1 LKASDLFQKKTMR
14 SATTKIP
21 EKASEIMN
29 AAERRIRTSGYNGF
43 SFREIAT
50 DVGVKSSS
58 VHHHF
63 PTKPALAVA
72 VARRYVDRFEA
83 ALANAKS
90 AEDWRAVFRKAL
102 IEDGQMCLCGVLGAE
117 SGDLPAEV
125 SAEAR
130 RFFRRNLKALGR
142 LYGPPSAASRQSALR
157 VMAILEG
164 AMMLAR
170 TLDDPSVFEDATR
183 NLP

>member
-1 LKASDLFQKKTMR
+1 MIR
-14 SATTKIP
+14 SATTEIP
-21 EKASEIMN
+21 EKASEIMD

-43 SFREIAT
+43 SFRQIAT

-63 PTKPALAVA
+63 PTKPALAAA
-72 VARRYVDRFEA
+72 VARRYTDRFEA
-83 ALANAKS
+83 ALTKAKS
-90 AEDWRAVFRKAL
+90 AEDWRTVFRKAL
-102 IEDGQMCLCGVLGAE
+102 VEDGQMCLCGVLGAE

-130 RFFRRNLKALGR
+130 RFFRRSLKALGQ

-157 VMAILEG
+157 VMAMLEG

-170 TLDDPSVFEDATR
+170 TMDDPGVFEEATR

>member
-1 LKASDLFQKKTMR
+1 MPPL
-14 SATTKIP
+14 TTEFS
-21 EKASEIMN
+21 EKASEIMD

-43 SFREIAT
+43 SFREIAA

-63 PTKPALAVA
+63 PTKPALAAA
-72 VARRYVDRFEA
+72 VARRYTDRLEA
-83 ALANAKS
+83 ALTNAKS

-102 IEDGQMCLCGVLGAE
+102 VDDGQMCLCGVLGAE

-130 RFFRRNLKALGR
+130 RFFTRNVQALRR

-157 VMAILEG
+157 VMAMLEG

-170 TLDDPSVFEDATR
+170 TLDDPSVFEEATR